1 MNKEAP
7 KVSVLMT
14 IYNHQDF
21 LNQSINSILKQNYQN
36 WELIACENGSQD
48 NSAKILHNYTDERI
62 KKFFFDENIGRTKC
76 LNFALK
82 QAKGDFVAILDSDD
96 FAYPDRLSAQLKL
109 LMKRT
114 DVALVGSWYS
124 RIDKDN
130 RRVKEVNHNI
140 TNNFFRRN
148 MLFFNPIGHS
158 TIMFRMS
165 LIKEIGLYPEDF
177 KFMQDYAFFLKVYKD
192 FKAEIL
198 PLNLTDCR
206 THHTNSE
213 TTRVAKSTIIEE
225 EWLKLLFWIKKNFKL
240 SLVEIGNYYLV
251 NLKLRFKIFRK
262 KI

>member
-1 MNKEAP
+1 M
-7 KVSVLMT
+7 
-14 IYNHQDF
+14 
-21 LNQSINSILKQNYQN
+21 
-36 WELIACENGSQD
+36 
-48 NSAKILHNYTDERI
+48 
-62 KKFFFDENIGRTKC
+62 
-76 LNFALK
+76 K

-96 FAYPDRLSAQLKL
+96 FAYPDRLSTQLKL

-177 KFMQDYAFFLKVYKD
+177 KFMQDYAFF
-192 FKAEIL
+192 FE
-198 PLNLTDCR
+198 
-206 THHTNSE
+206 
-213 TTRVAKSTIIEE
+213 
-225 EWLKLLFWIKKNFKL
+225 
-240 SLVEIGNYYLV
+240 SL
-251 NLKLRFKIFRK
+251 
-262 KI
+262 